1 MTQDEGDI
9 PDLRHGFPEFWYRT
23 LIHEVEPPEF
33 DALVDKIRAFRAT
46 IPPHVRI
53 VAVTKYTEVW
63 TMRAAYAAGIRDFGE
78 NRIPDASEKK
88 ALLKDLTDVTWHLI
102 GHLQS
107 NKALKAIE
115 IFDWIQSV
123 DSLALAQRLDRL
135 IQAQQTSP
143 IGGDPQIKNSIPS
156 KKTIKTCLQVKL
168 LPDPNKAG
176 WTVPDLLADIP
187 ELLKLKAIQVQGLMV
202 IPPLGLSPQESAD
215 YFRQANALATQLTG
229 TGLDMTVRSMGMSD
243 DYSIAIEQGS
253 TLIRP
258 GRILF
263 NPSTTTNPPPSPA
276 SP

>member
-1 MTQDEGDI
+1 VTQDEGDDL
-9 PDLRHGFPEFWYRT
+9 DLRHGFPEFWYKT
-23 LIHEVEPPEF
+23 LKQEFDPPDF
-33 DALVDKIRAFRAT
+33 DALVEKIRAFRAT

-53 VAVTKYTEVW
+53 VAITKYTEVW

-78 NRIPDASEKK
+78 NRIPDASAKK
-88 ALLKDLTDVTWHLI
+88 EILKDLTDVTWHLI

-135 IQAQQTSP
+135 IQAQHASP
-143 IGGDPQIKNSIPS
+143 DEGDPHIINSISS
-156 KKTIKTCLQVKL
+156 KKIIKTCLQVKL
-168 LPDPNKAG
+168 LPDLNKAG
-176 WTVPDLLADIP
+176 WTIPDLLADIP
-187 ELLKLKAIQVQGLMV
+187 ELLKLQAIHIQGLMV
-202 IPPLGLSPQESAD
+202 IPPLGLSHHETAD
-215 YFRQANALATQLTG
+215 YFQQANTLATQLAE

-243 DYSIAIEQGS
+243 DYPIAIEQGS

-263 NPSTTTNPPPSPA
+263 SAAATTTPPPSPA

>member
-1 MTQDEGDI
+1 LKQ
-9 PDLRHGFPEFWYRT
+9 
-23 LIHEVEPPEF
+23 EF
-33 DALVDKIRAFRAT
+33 DPAEFYALVEKIRAFRAT

-78 NRIPDASEKK
+78 NRIPDASAKK
-88 ALLKDLTDVTWHLI
+88 EILKDLTDVTWHLI

-135 IQAQQTSP
+135 IQAQLTTPSDS
-143 IGGDPQIKNSIPS
+143 DPHIRNSISS

-176 WTVPDLLADIP
+176 WTISDLLADIP
-187 ELLKLKAIQVQGLMV
+187 ELLKLKSIHIQGLMV
-202 IPPLGLSPQESAD
+202 IPPLGLTPQEAAD
-215 YFRQANALATQLTG
+215 YFQQANALATQLAE

-243 DYSIAIEQGS
+243 DYSIAIDQGS

-263 NPSTTTNPPPSPA
+263 SPPPSPA